1 MSDYTMSCDQCGATF
16 GDGIDAGHHEIDNQ
30 GHSVRWSKPGAFLR
44 GLIAQ
49 ERDFHEFRNEAA
61 K

>member
-1 MSDYTMSCDQCGATF
+1 MSCDQCGATF